1 MSMESFVKKQLI
13 IIVCFILLTACS
25 TGTPALSAGESQLT
39 IEASVA
45 MTVIAIPTQTQLPPA
60 PQEPSGS
67 SQSIV
72 SESSFLKTYNNT
84 NDSSCPNIE
93 IRKSGSAYIE
103 KITCSDG
110 SNETKTLRLEIV
122 NGEERLVEN
131 PGNSYGDYMVIRA
144 DGTLA
149 FYDDQGIIYE
159 IPQN

>member
-72 SESSFLKTYNNT
+72 SESSFLKTYYNT
-84 NDSSCPNIE
+84 ND
-93 IRKSGSAYIE
+93 
-103 KITCSDG
+103 
-110 SNETKTLRLEIV
+110 
-122 NGEERLVEN
+122 
-131 PGNSYGDYMVIRA
+131 
-144 DGTLA
+144 
-149 FYDDQGIIYE
+149 
-159 IPQN
+159 